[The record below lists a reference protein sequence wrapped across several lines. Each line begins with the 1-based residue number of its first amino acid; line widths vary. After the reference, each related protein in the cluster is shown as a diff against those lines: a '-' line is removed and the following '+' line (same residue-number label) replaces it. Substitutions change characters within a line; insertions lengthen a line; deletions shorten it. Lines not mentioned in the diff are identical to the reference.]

1 MFAKD
6 ITVTSWNYMVEK
18 YLYNCSAA
26 KRSLTLKFLKHIKD
40 IDVPL
45 ENVAPKNI
53 EEFLIMNQN
62 NNVGLLRSAINQ
74 LFKHLKLSNVDINI
88 DMNEIKNEIKKM
100 KSIKPK
106 KKKITM
112 NDSAFTQAELE
123 LILSQIQDITKNRD
137 NLIFNILFDTKLS
150 IEEILSLKFEDFEN
164 RTLNYKNKKY
174 ILSNKTIE
182 YFDMNCYINEKYK
195 TILFKSFEG
204 KPLNMIAFLTRIRKI
219 KDNLGIKGSLVK
231 KLNRYCERN

>member
-6 ITVTSWNYMVEK
+6 INQTSWNSIVKKYM
-18 YLYNCSAA
+18 LNCSAS
-26 KRSLTLKFLKHIKD
+26 KRSLTLKFLRHIKD
-40 IDVPL
+40 INVPL
-45 ENVAPKNI
+45 ENITPKNI
-53 EEFLIMNQN
+53 EEFLIMNQT

-74 LFKHLKLSNVDINI
+74 LFKHLKKSNINTNIDINK
-88 DMNEIKNEIKKM
+88 IKEM

-106 KKKITM
+106 KKKIAVI
-112 NDSAFTQAELE
+112 DSAFTQAELE

-150 IEEILSLKFEDFEN
+150 IEEILNLKFEYFKN
-164 RTLNYKNKKY
+164 GSLIYKNKKY
-174 ILSNKTIE
+174 ILSNKTCE

-219 KDNLGIKGSLVK
+219 KDELGIKGSLVK
-231 KLNRYCERN
+231 RLNRYCERN